1 MSLFKY
7 FKRTATTSA
16 SSIGMNLKDSESESS
31 ECVNCNDSGR
41 ARIDF
46 SWSIIFRVQ
55 YYLVPLQPTLVKI
68 RWNVSRPKS
77 SKLNGKRP
85 ESGLFIF
92 LAMAMV
98 LLSTTTADIGK
109 DQVKRKQA
117 KEFKA
122 EWKKTREWLVYLPG
136 NGMFCSLCQKYDLIL
151 YLWMT
156 FDPVFY
162 SEVGL
167 LVARGCYRN
176 HRNPLLGDSTCH
188 WSIEGHGHFVHVYDF
203 FTC

>member
-16 SSIGMNLKDSESESS
+16 SSIGMNLKDSESENS

-46 SWSIIFRVQ
+46 SKHHNIQS
-55 YYLVPLQPTLVKI
+55 
-68 RWNVSRPKS
+68 
-77 SKLNGKRP
+77 
-85 ESGLFIF
+85 
-92 LAMAMV
+92 AV
-98 LLSTTTADIGK
+98 LHSK

-151 YLWMT
+151 YLWVT

-162 SEVGL
+162 NPPTHPWIHQKGYTWQL
-167 LVARGCYRN
+167 LLSAANSTQAFRGYVV
-176 HRNPLLGDSTCH
+176 LVST
-188 WSIEGHGHFVHVYDF
+188 FLV
-203 FTC
+203 